1 MTRQTMSL
9 LPEVLDRLLELD
21 EDPRCHLVQ
30 RLRQAIAAG
39 DDVPTG
45 EVHLVATL
53 APGGAVQVHDQHGRP
68 VIGVKAVESYPDQA
82 GNMVLRIC
90 L

>member
-1 MTRQTMSL
+1 MNL
-9 LPEVLDRLLELD
+9 LHNALERLLELD

-39 DDVPTG
+39 DVVPTG
-45 EVHLVATL
+45 DIHLIATL
-53 APGGAVQVHDQHGRP
+53 APGGAATVHDQHGRP
-68 VIGVKAVESYPDQA
+68 VAGVKAVESYPDQS
-82 GNMVLRIC
+82 GKMVLRIC